1 MNFLDTNP
9 FRVLGINV
17 TSSEKEIVKSVS
29 TLTTYLEMG
38 KEKKFTTDFPFLCPI
53 TRKSELIIESS
64 KLIEQAENKFQ
75 QSLFWYWINNTT
87 DELVIELLNENDI
100 SKSIEILEKSTFTN
114 KQQSSKLEVL
124 TNNFIL
130 DISNWGGD
138 GNSEN
143 HTFKKVNNEFI
154 IDRKLEND
162 SFCVASE
169 ALNFDSEK
177 DWVIE
182 SDLRWISGSSESAFG
197 IIFGRNKA
205 GSFYTFCISSD
216 GSYMYAKFEDW
227 AYEERIV
234 WTSANC
240 IRNNSSNN
248 IAIKKVGKD
257 LNFYIN
263 GNKVNSYLAEPFF
276 GNDFG
281 FRVFKNQKVSFS
293 NFKFLTSIVDNTY
306 GSGINATSRNI
317 SCIKN
322 LSVLF
327 LHLTFLENLNLP
339 ILEKKINKDFFKKCV
354 ALSYYFLYSPLIDE
368 YSKKVSGEK
377 FKFSTFELVEFY
389 VIKLFDLIKPY
400 INKENDL
407 TEFEFI
413 SFFIDF
419 PDDIK
424 SILIN
429 KFISKNIQNIEEEVE
444 LSKKLRKENQTNAT
458 QYGKNLKKNTI
469 LDLVYIKNILG
480 IENLRYIN
488 LADKIANEIIQC
500 GIDSFNTFKTPDGEI
515 DYILAIPSEEG
526 YLEDYEFAKT
536 IAGSLSVKEKAIENL
551 DSCKKVIENKDYY
564 NCWFCKKNPPEKS
577 CVVNTVIYKE
587 TERSYFPRSVK
598 YSYLELKVPRCSHCQ
613 KIHVKHANRS
623 AFIFIGFIVLGI
635 IIGLIIP
642 DWNWFGGGIGGVVAA
657 YILTELIG
665 FKDWDSKP
673 KNGVLEFR
681 DASLFPEVRKYIYLG
696 WSTSKPTA

>member
-38 KEKKFTTDFPFLCPI
+38 KEKKFTTDFPFLCPLN
-53 TRKSELIIESS
+53 RKSELIIESS

-87 DELVIELLNENDI
+87 DEIVIELLNENNI
-100 SKSIEILEKSTFTN
+100 SKSIEILEKSVFAN

-154 IDRKLEND
+154 IDRKSETD
-162 SFCVASE
+162 SFCIASE

-240 IRNNSSNN
+240 IRNNSINN

-293 NFKFLTSIVDNTY
+293 NFKFLTSIVDNNY
-306 GSGINATSRNI
+306 GSGINATSKNI

-322 LSVLF
+322 LSVLY
-327 LHLTFLENLNLP
+327 LQLTFLENLNLP

-354 ALSYYFLYSPLIDE
+354 ALSYYFLYSPQIDE

-377 FKFSTFELVEFY
+377 FKFSTSELVEFY
-389 VIKLFDLIKPY
+389 VTKLFDLIKPY
-400 INKENDL
+400 INKENNL

-413 SFFIDF
+413 SFFVDF

-444 LSKKLRKENQTNAT
+444 LSKKLRKENQANAT

-469 LDLVYIKNILG
+469 LDLVYIKKILG

-500 GIDSFNTFKTPDGEI
+500 GIDAFNTFKTPNGEI
-515 DYILAIPSEEG
+515 DYILAIPCEEG
-526 YLEDYEFAKT
+526 YLEEYEFAKT
-536 IAGSLSVKEKAIENL
+536 IAGSLSVKEKAIENF
-551 DSCKKVIENKDYY
+551 DSCKKIIESKDYY
-564 NCWFCKKNPPEKS
+564 NCWFCKKNPPEKT

-623 AFIFIGFIVLGI
+623 AFIFIGFIILGI

-642 DWNWFGGGIGGVVAA
+642 DWNWFGGGIVGVVAA

>member
-205 GSFYTFCISSD
+205 GSFYTFCI
-216 GSYMYAKFEDW
+216 
-227 AYEERIV
+227 
-234 WTSANC
+234 
-240 IRNNSSNN
+240 
-248 IAIKKVGKD
+248 
-257 LNFYIN
+257 
-263 GNKVNSYLAEPFF
+263 
-276 GNDFG
+276 
-281 FRVFKNQKVSFS
+281 
-293 NFKFLTSIVDNTY
+293 
-306 GSGINATSRNI
+306 
-317 SCIKN
+317 
-322 LSVLF
+322 
-327 LHLTFLENLNLP
+327 
-339 ILEKKINKDFFKKCV
+339 
-354 ALSYYFLYSPLIDE
+354 
-368 YSKKVSGEK
+368 
-377 FKFSTFELVEFY
+377 
-389 VIKLFDLIKPY
+389 
-400 INKENDL
+400 
-407 TEFEFI
+407 
-413 SFFIDF
+413 
-419 PDDIK
+419 
-424 SILIN
+424 
-429 KFISKNIQNIEEEVE
+429 
-444 LSKKLRKENQTNAT
+444 
-458 QYGKNLKKNTI
+458 
-469 LDLVYIKNILG
+469 
-480 IENLRYIN
+480 
-488 LADKIANEIIQC
+488 
-500 GIDSFNTFKTPDGEI
+500 
-515 DYILAIPSEEG
+515 
-526 YLEDYEFAKT
+526 
-536 IAGSLSVKEKAIENL
+536 
-551 DSCKKVIENKDYY
+551 
-564 NCWFCKKNPPEKS
+564 
-577 CVVNTVIYKE
+577 
-587 TERSYFPRSVK
+587 
-598 YSYLELKVPRCSHCQ
+598 
-613 KIHVKHANRS
+613 
-623 AFIFIGFIVLGI
+623 
-635 IIGLIIP
+635 
-642 DWNWFGGGIGGVVAA
+642 
-657 YILTELIG
+657 
-665 FKDWDSKP
+665 
-673 KNGVLEFR
+673 
-681 DASLFPEVRKYIYLG
+681 
-696 WSTSKPTA
+696 